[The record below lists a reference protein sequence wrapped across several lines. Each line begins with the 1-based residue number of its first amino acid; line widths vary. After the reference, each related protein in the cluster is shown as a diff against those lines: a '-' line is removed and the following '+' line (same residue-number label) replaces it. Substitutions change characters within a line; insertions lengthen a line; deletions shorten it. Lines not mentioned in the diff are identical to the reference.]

1 MGDEAKAIHTRSL
14 SAKDKK
20 TKVACTECKQDVAD
34 NSKALS
40 CDLCGA
46 WYHASCVKVDD
57 TLYQALQKEGSKKRS
72 CLHFYCPRPCNELAA
87 KFLNSFMKMDMRMT
101 KLEDKVADIDTRV
114 VKLEASD
121 IDKRVEELEL

>member
-40 CDLCGA
+40 CD
-46 WYHASCVKVDD
+46 KVGD
-57 TLYQALQKEGSKKRS
+57 TQYQALQKEGSKKRS